1 MNALLILFTV
11 SLLLPR
17 NLSGLEEVFW
27 STGLILLGI
36 QKLRKRAFH
45 TAVPRAL
52 IFAFVAYII
61 VAAVSLLVSRSP
73 ALSVFFMVRLVSGLA
88 ACLLAGAGGT
98 HAEAQSERSL
108 KILGRFAIL
117 LSLGSIGIQFIPL
130 PPYNSLTA
138 LNGHYPLA
146 YLLVFLLPLIFYP
159 GRKVV
164 YADALLFVAGLLVS
178 AARGAWIILTIY
190 TFRMSKTALQIA
202 SGFLLLSIL
211 SLMFWLSHLPFEQKQ
226 ALLRAYP
233 PIRYVLKNSDD
244 ELRAEYVRQTLESV
258 RTSPLL
264 GNGPG
269 TFELVSRAYQTAPGR
284 FSSYPHSFPLQIL
297 SDTGVLGVIT
307 ASLLFLTVVILVRVM
322 SPLSASVALTLLYSV
337 FEGNLHTY
345 SYWMLLWIIIGALYA
360 SRVRRRTER
369 PALLTVLLLALC
381 IFTASIAASVFL
393 EAGGHR
399 TLSVAVAPYRKSSI
413 LNALKTHL
421 PDQRMISRWYPM
433 DPDVLATAGRHK
445 DALRYD
451 PRNIAIRQAYL
462 TMLFTE
468 GNTDGLSETLCETYR
483 VLAKGRT
490 TQPCSILS
498 SEHFRRLLTDSSI
511 YTMPLSHLQGNDGG
525 AKFFYFLGDEYHKAT
540 SDPEGVVMLW
550 AMARDIA
557 PDWGHYHLELASAL
571 HYYQKNDMKASET
584 LMQCLSEKNARNGCL
599 KLGTSLD
606 TLLPPGSLSRDIEA
620 IPALLPL

>member
-36 QKLRKRAFH
+36 HTLRKRAFH
-45 TAVPRAL
+45 TAVPRRL
-52 IFAFVAYII
+52 IIPFFAYII
-61 VAAVSLLVSRSP
+61 VAAVSSLVSRSP
-73 ALSVFFMVRLVSGLA
+73 ALSVFSMVRLLTGFT
-88 ACLLAGAGGT
+88 ACLLAGTGGT
-98 HAEAQSERSL
+98 HAEAKSERSL
-108 KILGRFAIL
+108 TMLGRFAIL

-146 YLLVFLLPLIFYP
+146 YLLVFLLPLVFYP
-159 GRKVV
+159 GRKVA
-164 YADALLFVAGLLVS
+164 YLDALLFVAGLLVS

-190 TFRMSKTALQIA
+190 TFRMSKSALQIA
-202 SGFLLLSIL
+202 SGFLLLCVL
-211 SLMFWLSHLPFEQKQ
+211 SLMFWLSLLPFDQKQ
-226 ALLRAYP
+226 ALLHAYP
-233 PIRYVLKNSDD
+233 PLRYVLKNSDD
-244 ELRAEYVRQTLESV
+244 GLRAEYVRQTLESV
-258 RTSPLL
+258 RISPLL

-284 FSSYPHSFPLQIL
+284 FSSYPHSYPLQIL

-307 ASLLFLTVVILVRVM
+307 ASLLFLNVVMLVRFM
-322 SPLSASVALTLLYSV
+322 SPLSVSVTLTLLYSV

-345 SYWMLLWIIIGALYA
+345 SYWMLLWIIIGTLYV

-369 PALLTVLLLALC
+369 PAMLAVPLLALC
-381 IFTASIAASVFL
+381 IFTASFTASVFL
-393 EAGGHR
+393 EARGHR
-399 TLSVAVAPYRKSSI
+399 TLSVAVAAYRKSSV

-421 PDQRMISRWYPM
+421 PDQRMVSRWYPM
-433 DPDVLATAGRHK
+433 DPDVLTAAGRHT

-462 TMLFTE
+462 TVLFTE
-468 GNTDGLSETLCETYR
+468 GNTDGLSETLCGTYR
-483 VLAKGRT
+483 LLAEGRT
-490 TQPCSILS
+490 TQSCAIFS
-498 SEHFRRLLTDSSI
+498 SEHFRRLLTDASI
-511 YTMPLSHLQGNDGG
+511 YATPLSHLQGNDGA
-525 AKFFYFLGDEYHKAT
+525 AKFFYFLGDEYYKKTNDA
-540 SDPEGVVMLW
+540 DGVVILW

-571 HYYQKNDMKASET
+571 HYYQKNDIKASET
-584 LMQCLSEKNARNGCL
+584 LTQCLSEKNARNGCL

-620 IPALLPL
+620 IPSLLPL